1 MKALIF
7 NRVGHP
13 LDVLQLAEKAL
24 PEPGKGEVRI
34 RMAAASI
41 NPGDFLFVQN
51 LYPEPKRPVFPAQ
64 VAGNH
69 GAGWVDKAGPGTS
82 IAKGTLVSFSYYNT
96 WAEYAIVPVE
106 WLIPLPPGYELG
118 KAGQLVNLI
127 TAYDL
132 VQEAAVAPGSWL
144 AITAGYAAVSMMAAQ
159 FARAKGIKVLPLVR
173 QLRTAPDLTAY
184 GAAAVIETEKVS
196 DIKAAIQIITGGQ
209 GISGIIDNVGGP
221 VTGELIRSLNFGSQ
235 VIING
240 GMSEERFALHNFDIL
255 LSGLYLRSYVYRY
268 FFDPP
273 PAADAAFLQEL
284 IELSGH
290 TIFKV
295 PVGGWHTL
303 DNFGEA
309 LQASAQFPQSGKHF
323 FTFQ

>member
-7 NRVGHP
+7 NQIGHP
-13 LDVLQLAEKAL
+13 LDVLQLEQKPL

-51 LYPEPKRPVFPAQ
+51 LYPEPKRPVFPGQ
-64 VAGNH
+64 IAGNH
-69 GAGWVDKAGPGTS
+69 GAGWVDKAGPGST
-82 IAKGTLVSFSYYNT
+82 IPKDTLAFFSYYNT
-96 WAEYAIVPVE
+96 WAEYAVIPAE
-106 WLIPLPPGYELG
+106 WLIPLPPGYELE

-132 VQEAAVAPGSWL
+132 VREAAVESGSWL
-144 AITAGYAAVSMMAAQ
+144 AITAGNAAVSLMAAQ
-159 FARAKGIKVLPLVR
+159 FAQAKGIKVLSLVR
-173 QLRTAPDLTAY
+173 KIYTGIELTAL
-184 GAAAVIETEKVS
+184 GAAAVLETEKVT
-196 DIKAAIQIITGGQ
+196 DIKTAVQEITGGQ

-221 VTGELIRSLNFGSQ
+221 ITGELIRSLNFGSQ

-255 LSGLYLRSYVYRY
+255 LSGLLMRSYVYRY
-268 FFDPP
+268 FFVPP
-273 PAADAAFLQEL
+273 PATDAAFLQEL

-290 TIFKV
+290 ATFKV
-295 PVGGWHTL
+295 PVGGWHRL
-303 DNFGEA
+303 DNFMEA
-309 LQASAQFPQSGKHF
+309 LQASAQIPQNGKHF